1 MRKTTND
8 TGYIRKV
15 FYSEKD
21 KCWVAIAPEIP
32 GCSALGDTDNKALQE
47 LGNAIKLH
55 IQIRKKNKLPIPQ
68 ALSKQKLGGRFLLP
82 RLRRQSRGGPLP
94 RFSPQHESQ
103 LLLQHRAAPGS
114 PVAGPAGH
122 RRSRCDRFLLVRSAN
137 PRLQSGNGPLG
148 STAAVP

>member
-68 ALSKQKLGGRFLLP
+68 ALSKQKLGGRFLLRIP
-82 RLRRQSRGGPLP
+82 KV
-94 RFSPQHESQ
+94 
-103 LLLQHRAAPGS
+103 LQHNLKEEAMEEGVS
-114 PVAGPAGH
+114 VNQYTL
-122 RRSRCDRFLLVRSAN
+122 FLI
-137 PRLQSGNGPLG
+137 
-148 STAAVP
+148 STARAQLHPFSSKAV